1 MMIGGG
7 GGGGVTPNNHVKKRS
22 RKNSGIGG
30 NENQPLLPKSHH
42 QEDNHNH
49 NYNNNGDF
57 KGASFSSAV
66 LNLSTTIIGAGIMAL
81 PATLKVLG
89 MVPGLITIVFMAFLT
104 DKSVEFIIRFSRASG
119 ITSYGDLMGEAF
131 GRYGKALLQI
141 SVIINNLGIL
151 VVYMI
156 IIGDVL
162 SGTSSN
168 KDHHYGILEGW
179 FGVHWWT
186 GRKFVLLVTTL
197 SVILPLVSFKRIDS
211 LSFTSAVSIA
221 LAVVF
226 LVIAVGIAIVKI
238 ISGGIGMPRLFPV
251 INDLTDFFQLFT
263 VAPILVTAYIC
274 HYNVHNIEN
283 EMEDSTEMHGVVRT
297 SLGMCCSVYVLTSF
311 FGFLLFGEETLDDVV
326 ANFDADLGIPFGSAI
341 NDAVRFS
348 YAAHLMLVFP
358 VVFFPLRINV
368 DDLIS
373 YSSLLSSSS
382 WSRPS
387 LLQDN
392 LRFTSITVSLLLLI
406 FVVANFI
413 PTIWDAFQFTGATAT
428 VFVGFIFPA
437 AVTLR
442 DRYDIATKQDKILS
456 VMMMILAVFSNAMA
470 IYSDAVALVN
480 KDKTKTLRE

>member
-1 MMIGGG
+1 MMIG

-30 NENQPLLPKSHH
+30 NENEPLLPKSHH
-42 QEDNHNH
+42 QEDNN
-49 NYNNNGDF
+49 NNNGDF

-66 LNLSTTIIGAGIMAL
+66 FNLSTTIIGAGIMAL

-89 MVPGLITIVFMAFLT
+89 MVPGLITIIFMAFLT
-104 DKSVEFIIRFSRASG
+104 DKSVEFIIRFSRAGG
-119 ITSYGDLMGEAF
+119 ITSYGDLMGDAF
-131 GRYGKALLQI
+131 GKFGKALLQI

-197 SVILPLVSFKRIDS
+197 TVLLPLVSFKRIDS
-211 LSFTSAVSIA
+211 LSFTSAISIA

-251 INDLTDFFQLFT
+251 INDFTDFFQLFT

-283 EMEDSTEMHGVVRT
+283 EMEDKTEMHGVVRT
-297 SLGMCCSVYVLTSF
+297 SLGMCCSVYLLTSF
-311 FGFLLFGEETLDDVV
+311 FGFLLFGEETLDDVI
-326 ANFDADLGIPFGSAI
+326 ANFDADLGIPFGFAI

-358 VVFFPLRINV
+358 VVFFPLRINL
-368 DDLIS
+368 DGLI
-373 YSSLLSSSS
+373 SSSS
-382 WSRPS
+382 SSSRP

-392 LRFTSITVSLLLLI
+392 LRFTSITIALVLLI
-406 FVVANFI
+406 FVGANFI

-437 AVTLR
+437 ALTLR

-480 KDKTKTLRE
+480 KDKTKTFK